1 MGPDFFIVWVD
12 QGRSG
17 ISDARKPR
25 IRYFPLW
32 CGSYRFI
39 RHGHA
44 PPGSM
49 SGSLKTILRGSTS
62 RVNMPN
68 AQSND
73 CGRSPTNDGNGNAA
87 SCDLSSGSLNAPPR
101 LRQLPYTKLSPWM
114 APQWGQTPARYS
126 HPIDFEYFGRTPQF
140 TSSKRR
146 NAWDNSPALSTP
158 LQETIR
164 QRYPSRPASSRN
176 RPVCMV
182 LYPHF

>member
-1 MGPDFFIVWVD
+1 MPHLIFLLECRLLFYSWHV
-12 QGRSG
+12 
-17 ISDARKPR
+17 
-25 IRYFPLW
+25 L
-32 CGSYRFI
+32 
-39 RHGHA
+39 HGQA
-44 PPGSM
+44 LPGSM

-62 RVNMPN
+62 RVNLPN

-101 LRQLPYTKLSPWM
+101 LWQLPYTKLSPWM

-158 LQETIR
+158 L
-164 QRYPSRPASSRN
+164 
-176 RPVCMV
+176 
-182 LYPHF
+182 